1 MFQDGLQTDEYV
13 ERFGQLGTENPHV
26 QNAVGLYMN
35 FAEPLLSISPTDR
48 LN

>member
-1 MFQDGLQTDEYV
+1 MMSSLQTEEYI
-13 ERFGQLGTENPHV
+13 ERFGRLGTENPHV

-35 FAEPLLSISPTDR
+35 FAEPLLFISPTDS